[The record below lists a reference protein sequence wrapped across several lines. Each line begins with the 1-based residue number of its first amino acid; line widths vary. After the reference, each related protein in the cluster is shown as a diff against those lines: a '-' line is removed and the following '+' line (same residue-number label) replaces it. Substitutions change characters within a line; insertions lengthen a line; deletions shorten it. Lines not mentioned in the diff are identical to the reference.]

1 MSYLKINN
9 VFKSYDQKKVLNNI
23 SLDIEEG
30 EFLCLLGPSGYYMFC
45 LLYTSPSPR
54 D

>member
-9 VFKSYDQKKVLNNI
+9 VFKSYDQKRVLNNI

-30 EFLCLLGPSGYYMFC
+30 NFYVYSDLVDVVKLHYLE
-45 LLYTSPSPR
+45 
-54 D
+54 